1 MSLND
6 QRILITGSSGFLG
19 RHLVARLQHAGCRR
33 LFLPRSA
40 EFDLTCAV
48 DVRRLLADTQPQIVV
63 HLAARVG
70 GIGANRRQPGTFAYQ
85 NLIMGTL
92 LIEECRLA
100 GVDRFVLAGT
110 ICSYPRL
117 TPAPFR
123 ETALWDGYPEETNAP
138 YGLAKK
144 MLLVQ
149 LQAYRQEF
157 GFRSGCLLLANL
169 YGPGDHCDLETS
181 HVVPALIRKCAEAKE
196 RGEPA
201 VTVWGTGTPTRELL
215 YVEDAARAL
224 QLAAERLDEPD
235 PINVGTGRETPIAD
249 LARRIAQEVGYTGE
263 LRFDPS
269 RPDGQPRR
277 CLDVTRARQRLGFEA
292 AVPLEEGL
300 RRTVAW
306 YLRQEIHMA
315 EGRLQHAQ

>member
-1 MSLND
+1 MQN
-6 QRILITGSSGFLG
+6 QRILITGASGFLG
-19 RHLVARLQHAGCRR
+19 RHLADRLRHAGCQH
-33 LFLPRSA
+33 LFLPA
-40 EFDLTCAV
+40 HADFDLTCHD
-48 DVRRLLADTQPQIVV
+48 DVRRLLASAQPNLVI

-70 GIGANRRQPGTFAYQ
+70 GIGANSRQPGTFAYQ

-100 GVDRFVLAGT
+100 GVGRFVLAGT
-110 ICSYPRL
+110 ICSYPKL
-117 TPAPFR
+117 AATPFR

-157 GFRSGCLLLANL
+157 GCRAACLLLANL
-169 YGPGDHCDLETS
+169 YGPGDRCDLETS
-181 HVVPALIRKCAEAKE
+181 HVVPALIRKCIEAKQ
-196 RGEPA
+196 RGAPA

-224 QLAAERLDEPD
+224 HIAAECIDDPD
-235 PINVGTGRETPIAD
+235 PINVGTGRETSIRELAGHIAR
-249 LARRIAQEVGYTGE
+249 LVGYGGE
-263 LRFDPS
+263 VRFDPS

-277 CLDVTRARQRLGFEA
+277 CLDVSRARQRLGFEA
-292 AVPLEEGL
+292 EVPLEEGL

-306 YLRQEIHMA
+306 YLQHEIRNA
-315 EGRLQHAQ
+315 D

>member
-1 MSLND
+1 MNFHD
-6 QRILITGSSGFLG
+6 QRILVTGAGGFLG
-19 RHLVARLQHAGCRR
+19 RHLVARLRNAGSQR
-33 LFLPRSA
+33 LFLPRRV
-40 EFDLTCAV
+40 EFDLTRQD
-48 DVRRLLADTQPQIVV
+48 DVRRLLASARPDVVV

-100 GVDRFVLAGT
+100 GVGRFVLAGT
-110 ICSYPRL
+110 TCSYPKQAA
-117 TPAPFR
+117 TPFR

-149 LQAYRQEF
+149 LRAYRQEF
-157 GFRSGCLLLANL
+157 GYRSACLLLANL

-181 HVVPALIRKCAEAKE
+181 HVVPALIRKCAHAKQH
-196 RGEPA
+196 REPA

-224 QLAAERLDEPD
+224 HLAAERIDDPD
-235 PINVGTGRETPIAD
+235 PINIGTGRETSILELACLIAR
-249 LARRIAQEVGYTGE
+249 LVGYDGE

-269 RPDGQPRR
+269 QPDGQPRR
-277 CLDVTRARQRLGFEA
+277 CLDVSRARQRLGFEA
-292 AVPLEEGL
+292 EVPLEEGL

-306 YLRQEIHMA
+306 YLEREIRNA
-315 EGRLQHAQ
+315 N

>member
-1 MSLND
+1 MNLCD
-6 QRILITGSSGFLG
+6 QRILITGSGGFLG
-19 RHLVARLQHAGCRR
+19 RHLVARLRQAGCGR
-33 LFLPRSA
+33 LFLPRKV
-40 EFDLTCAV
+40 EFDLTRAD
-48 DVRRLLADTQPQIVV
+48 DVRRLLAAARPELVV

-100 GVDRFVLAGT
+100 GVGRFVLAGT
-110 ICSYPRL
+110 TCSYPKL
-117 TPAPFR
+117 TPAPFH

-157 GFRSGCLLLANL
+157 GFRSACLLLANL
-169 YGPGDHCDLETS
+169 YGPGDRSDLETS

-201 VTVWGTGTPTRELL
+201 VTVWGSGTPTRELL

-224 QLAAERLDEPD
+224 QLAAQRIDDPE
-235 PINVGTGRETPIAD
+235 PINVGTGRETSIAE
-249 LARRIAQEVGYTGE
+249 LARQIAGLVGYDGE

-277 CLDVTRARQRLGFEA
+277 CLDVSRARERLGFEA
-292 AVPLEEGL
+292 EVALEEGL
-300 RRTVAW
+300 RRILDAMGSLT
-306 YLRQEIHMA
+306 
-315 EGRLQHAQ
+315 